1 MHGHIRRIPAHTTS
15 QEKTM
20 HPMLNMAVKAARSAG
35 SIIMRHHDQLDRL
48 TVETK
53 GRKDYVS
60 EVDRMA
66 ENEIIR
72 ILRAAYPYHGFLAEE
87 TGAQTGDEYV
97 WIIDPLDGTTNFL
110 HGFPHFAVSIGLK
123 HKDRLEQAVV
133 FDPSRDELFTAS
145 RGNGAQLNDRRI
157 RVSRV
162 TELEYALLGAGFPFR
177 SHHHMEPWINML
189 RDFMLNTS
197 GIRRP
202 GSAALD
208 LAYVACGRYEGFWE
222 IGLSP
227 WDMAAGA
234 LLVQEAGGMVTDF
247 SGDQAYL
254 ESGNVIAGN
263 PKIHAEMLRRIQS
276 HLPPELSR

>member
-1 MHGHIRRIPAHTTS
+1 
-15 QEKTM
+15 M
-20 HPMLNMAVKAARSAG
+20 HPMLNMAVKAARNAG
-35 SIIMRHHDQLDRL
+35 NIIMRHLDRLERL

-53 GRKDYVS
+53 GLKDYVS

-72 ILRAAYPYHGFLAEE
+72 VLRAAYPYHGFLGEE
-87 TGAQTGDEYV
+87 SGAQAGDDYV

-110 HGFPHFAVSIGLK
+110 HGFPHFGVSIALK
-123 HKDRLEQAVV
+123 YKDRLEQAVV
-133 FDPSRDELFTAS
+133 FDPSRSELFTAS
-145 RGNGAQLNDRRI
+145 RGGGAQLNDRRI

-177 SHHHMEPWINML
+177 SHDHMDAWIGTL
-189 RDFMLNTS
+189 KEFMLSTS

-202 GSAALD
+202 GSASLD

-222 IGLSP
+222 IGLNS

-234 LLVQEAGGMVTDF
+234 LIIQEAGGLVTDF
-247 SGDQAYL
+247 AGGHGYL
-254 ESGNVIAGN
+254 ESGNILAGN
-263 PKIHAEMLRRIQS
+263 PKIHAEMLRRIQP
-276 HLPPELSR
+276 HLTEDLRR